1 MLFWTFSRRCVIS
14 QLLWMIDRCLII
26 LVKVI
31 FKKKCILYVSYD
43 LSILFYIKELNFLWM
58 LSSLFHVFPFAKKKE
73 TSPPPSFDI
82 FTPNLPW
89 WIIILCWLNRFAHT
103 HTTNYA
109 NKQKDTLALLPNT
122 KKLKHTKRHKYSNN
136 KKSKILSYENIIW
149 KEYDIS
155 DFNDFPTLKISGL
168 NSCGLIQILRLQLSL
183 A

>member
-1 MLFWTFSRRCVIS
+1 MSNNSRKDYLKKNC
-14 QLLWMIDRCLII
+14 II
-26 LVKVI
+26 
-31 FKKKCILYVSYD
+31 YVSYD
-43 LSILFYIKELNFLWM
+43 LSILFYIKKLHYLWM
-58 LSSLFHVFPFAKKKE
+58 LSPLFYGFPFAKKKE

-103 HTTNYA
+103 HTHTHSHPPKHPHSHPTHTQPITQI
-109 NKQKDTLALLPNT
+109 NKKIHLLPNT

-149 KEYDIS
+149 KENEYIS